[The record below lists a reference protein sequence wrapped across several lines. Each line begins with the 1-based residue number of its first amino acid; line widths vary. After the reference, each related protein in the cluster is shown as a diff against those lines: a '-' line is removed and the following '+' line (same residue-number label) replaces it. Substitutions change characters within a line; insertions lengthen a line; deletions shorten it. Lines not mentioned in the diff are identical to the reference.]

1 MDFSSINWLAVLAA
15 TASAFVI
22 GGLWYGP
29 IFGKAWMAEMGFTEE
44 ELKEANMA
52 KIYGTAFVLEFI
64 IALQLAYFLGHGGS
78 YPSIDGGA
86 AYGLHIGLFFIAA
99 AMGVNALFSRTS
111 LKLWFINAFYFVL
124 LLVVMGVIITAMS

>member
-1 MDFSSINWLAVLAA
+1 MDFSSINWLAVSLA
-15 TASAFVI
+15 TVSAFIV

-44 ELKEANMA
+44 DLKDANMA
-52 KIYGTAFVLEFI
+52 KIYGTAFILEFI
-64 IALQLAYFLGHGGS
+64 IALQLALFLGHGDTE
-78 YPSIDGGA
+78 PSVSQGA

-111 LKLWFINAFYFVL
+111 LKLWFINAFYFVIL
-124 LLVVMGVIITAMS
+124 LTLMGVILTVL

>member
-1 MDFSSINWLAVLAA
+1 MDFSSINWLAVLLA
-15 TASAFVI
+15 TVSAFIV

-44 ELKEANMA
+44 DLKDANMA

-64 IALQLAYFLGHGGS
+64 IALQLAFFLGHGGS
-78 YPSIDGGA
+78 DPSVGEGA

-111 LKLWFINAFYFVL
+111 LKLWFINAFYFVVL
-124 LLVVMGVIITAMS
+124 LTLMGVILTVM